1 MLRMMTISNDLL
13 RYLVKIINR
22 DIDNGKKIERST
34 LSNAIWD
41 FDTPDGKIWQMLKF
55 CFNYSTQI
63 G

>member
-22 DIDNGKKIERST
+22 DIAEGKKIERST

-41 FDTPDGKIWQMLKF
+41 FEKGLKDE
-55 CFNYSTQI
+55 
-63 G
+63 